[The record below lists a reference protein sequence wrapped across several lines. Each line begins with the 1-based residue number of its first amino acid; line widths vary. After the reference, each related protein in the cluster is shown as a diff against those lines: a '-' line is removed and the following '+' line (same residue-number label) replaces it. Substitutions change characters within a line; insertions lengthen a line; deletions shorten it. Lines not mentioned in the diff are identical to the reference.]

1 MQLNKPKYCPFWDF
15 KERMKH
21 RQQFPRR
28 TADYKQNEQTYNKQL
43 NDEKHL
49 CWISIFVHI
58 FQVLLHAFPT
68 YYSIIINRCRF
79 GTSRWRAQDFVAR
92 SSQVIISSIE
102 AADLPA
108 PKTGTRLKMGT
119 SLMLNVGLVS
129 ASSLNASVKIRNNV
143 S

>member
-1 MQLNKPKYCPFWDF
+1 M
-15 KERMKH
+15 
-21 RQQFPRR
+21 
-28 TADYKQNEQTYNKQL
+28 
-43 NDEKHL
+43 
-49 CWISIFVHI
+49 
-58 FQVLLHAFPT
+58 HAFPT
-68 YYSIIINRCRF
+68 YYSIIINRWF
-79 GTSRWRAQDFVAR
+79 GTGRWRAQDFVAR

-129 ASSLNASVKIRNNV
+129 ASSLNASVKIHNNV